1 MTYLEN
7 QIPEPPPHLEETWT
21 RTLDP
26 SGLAGFSVLGLVRPR
41 GETEALYRRYDMDRC
56 VVDTAAE
63 YQHRGEKFFDELEIA
78 FADVTKYVGREKE
91 GKGFNIRGVNQM
103 DKTLSVRGARISFS
117 LWEVA
122 GGDSSHDHIP
132 LACKDSEAFI
142 GTKLL
147 YFPETL
153 LHGRKDDELKIF
165 EHFDGPIMKGY
176 CSFPHGYMCPEY
188 AMHGLYSMRL
198 DVFSFGVLVLE
209 IISGKKSSSF
219 YQSDRGEHLLSHAW
233 KLWKDGTP
241 LEFMDPTLAAT
252 YSRNEVV
259 RCIHIGLLCI
269 QQDAGMRPSM
279 VTIVQVLSNYTIS
292 LPLLEQ
298 PPFFF
303 QSTTESC
310 TRKSEECTSQ
320 PGMVSVD
327 EASITQNLCGR
338 VNATSFC
345 GTPNPMTRQTGLL
358 SSSILKSLL

>member
-63 YQHRGEKFFDELEIA
+63 YQRRGEKFFDELEIA
-78 FADVTKYVGREKE
+78 FADVVRAPDWLIFCIENRDRNSTD
-91 GKGFNIRGVNQM
+91 GVNYLVWPSLLKKKM
-103 DKTLSVRGARISFS
+103 GKTFARM
-117 LWEVA
+117 LTETTC
-122 GGDSSHDHIP
+122 SSQANIV
-132 LACKDSEAFI
+132 
-142 GTKLL
+142 T
-147 YFPETL
+147 
-153 LHGRKDDELKIF
+153 
-165 EHFDGPIMKGY
+165 
-176 CSFPHGYMCPEY
+176 
-188 AMHGLYSMRL
+188 
-198 DVFSFGVLVLE
+198 
-209 IISGKKSSSF
+209 
-219 YQSDRGEHLLSHAW
+219 AW

-310 TRKSEECTSQ
+310 TRKSEECRSQ

-327 EASITQNLCGR
+327 EASITQRITATKGCGFW
-338 VNATSFC
+338 AKIDTSSGGFKLKKNFEGRRFC
-345 GTPNPMTRQTGLL
+345 TRREVKEKEHKEEMGPVVTM
-358 SSSILKSLL
+358 SA